1 MFQKPT
7 PEQLGLSLEEAE
19 EFWKIQHHVC
29 HVGLK
34 DSFESGDK
42 SMLLLTVVL
51 CLQAGLPVPN
61 WAIKALV
68 QAYND
73 VKGYKHASW
82 DSVFGRPH
90 PKGAKLQA
98 LQKHREI
105 AAAIWE
111 RVRERQAA
119 GEPTKWD
126 LFDEVGEEFDV
137 SATVAKDIYYQSNH
151 YAIAIAVEIMKA
163 AESAGGT
170 PPPEVIRQIIFSAGE
185 KERQPKRRRRN
196 SGQSRK

>member
-137 SATVAKDIYYQSNH
+137 SATVAK
-151 YAIAIAVEIMKA
+151 EIMKA